1 MLEPVDFV
9 LSTLGLDLSNWLF
22 AAAEASLLTTWG
34 NRLYNILLVA
44 LGLGFVIFVHELGH
58 FLAAKLFGV
67 KCEKFYVGFD
77 VPIKIGPLKLPS
89 KLMHFQ
95 WGETEYGIGMIPLGG
110 YVKMLGQDDD
120 PRRLKEEA
128 ERIRTENPDATAEDP
143 NRVKLDPRSYP
154 AKPVFARMIIIS
166 AGVIMNLIF
175 GVLMA
180 ALAFKLGVPYD
191 PAVIGEVIPG
201 DPAWKSGIQAG
212 DKIVK
217 VASVRD
223 DQLSFNDMRQKVAIS
238 GIRDSATPVEVAY
251 ERDGKETYLQILGT
265 TAHSAPDAKIKLLT
279 LGIRAASTTK
289 LTKKFAFDRHI
300 REQGLQLGALEPGD
314 VIVGIDGTKLGSNPY
329 NDIPMGYQLE
339 ERLHPKASETV
350 TLQVQRSAGGNTQT
364 VDVPI
369 APVRLKH
376 FGLRF
381 AVEGVTAIAT
391 DSIAAAAGVE
401 PGDQLVKFNGKPI
414 EDALTLPLLV
424 ASFAGKEVE
433 LELLRKTV
441 APKPGNPESQSGDG
455 IVEADPSSDKK
466 ITLKWTVPTTFQIIN
481 TISLFTPSGFELPG
495 SGLVY
500 KASNVV
506 QSVIEGS
513 TAEKNGLKAGD
524 TIAQIQ
530 FIPRTEKEKAY
541 YKEVIDSKSLL
552 DKIPVDSAHS
562 IQFFFEL
569 AQLMPEGLPVAV
581 YVERD
586 SKVEASETNIAVDAT
601 WYWPDRG
608 LALEP
613 FKKTYIAHSL
623 LDSLSRGVGEIW
635 RRLGDVLE
643 FLQLLVTGK
652 AFNAIGGPGT
662 IAVQATDAASQG
674 ISPLLMFLTLLS
686 ANLAIVNFLPI
697 PALDGGHMIFLIAEA
712 VLGRPIDEEL
722 QMKLTLGG
730 VIGLLSLMA
739 WAIFNDYIHLSRYFG
754 G

>member
-1 MLEPVDFV
+1 MLEPVDFI
-9 LSTLGLDLSNWLF
+9 LSTLGLDLSTWIF
-22 AAAEASLLTTWG
+22 AATEASLFTTWS

-89 KLMHFQ
+89 KLLHFQ

-120 PRRLKEEA
+120 PRKLKEEA
-128 ERIRTENPDATAEDP
+128 ERIRTENPDAPSDAP
-143 NRVKLDPRSYP
+143 NRIQLDPRSYP

-166 AGVIMNLIF
+166 AGVVMNLIF

-201 DPAWKSGIQAG
+201 DPAWTAGIRAG
-212 DKIVK
+212 DKIVQ
-217 VASVRD
+217 VASVND
-223 DQLSFNDMRQKVAIS
+223 DQLSFNDMRQKVALS
-238 GIRDSATPVEVAY
+238 GIRDPKTPVEVEY
-251 ERDGKETYLQILGT
+251 ERDGNKTQLQILGT
-265 TAHSAPDAKIKLLT
+265 TSHSAPDAKIKLLT
-279 LGIRAASTTK
+279 LGIRAASTTR
-289 LTKKFAFDRHI
+289 LSKKYAFDRHI
-300 REQGLQLGALEPGD
+300 REQDLKLGGLEPGD
-314 VIVGIDGTKLGSNPY
+314 VIVGVDGTKFSNNPY
-329 NDIPMGYQLE
+329 SDIPMGYQLE
-339 ERLHPKASETV
+339 ERLHPKAGETV
-350 TLQVQRSAGGNTQT
+350 TLQVQRIANGNTQT
-364 VDVPI
+364 VDVPL
-369 APVRLKH
+369 APVKLKN

-381 AVEGVTAIAT
+381 AAEGVTAIAI

-401 PGDQLVKFNGKPI
+401 PGDTLVKFNGQPI

-433 LELLRKTV
+433 LELQRK
-441 APKPGNPESQSGDG
+441 
-455 IVEADPSSDKK
+455 PSSTQRGAAESPTGESTVDVDSGSKK
-466 ITLKWTVPTTFQIIN
+466 ITLKWTVPSTFQMIN
-481 TISLFTPSGFELPG
+481 TISMFTPSGFELPG

-500 KASNVV
+500 KASNIV

-513 TAEKNGLKAGD
+513 AAQKNGLKAGD
-524 TIAQIQ
+524 SIAQIQ
-530 FIPRTEKEKAY
+530 FVPRTEKEKAY

-552 DKIPVDSAHS
+552 EKIPVDSAHS

-586 SKVEASETNIAVDAT
+586 SKVEASETNIAVDST

-635 RRLGDVLE
+635 RRLGDVAE

-730 VIGLLSLMA
+730 VIALLSLMA

>member
-1 MLEPVDFV
+1 MLEPVDFP
-9 LSTLGLDLSNWLF
+9 LSTLCLDLSTWIF
-22 AAAEASLLTTWG
+22 AATEASLLTTWSS
-34 NRLYNILLVA
+34 RLYNILLVA

-89 KLMHFQ
+89 KLLHFQ

-128 ERIRTENPDATAEDP
+128 ERIRTENPNAPSDDP
-143 NRVKLDPRSYP
+143 SRIKLDPRSYP

-180 ALAFKLGVPYD
+180 AMAFKLGVPYD

-212 DKIVK
+212 DKIVQ
-217 VASVRD
+217 VASVND
-223 DQLSFNDMRQKVAIS
+223 DQLSFNDMRQKVALS
-238 GIRDSATPVEVAY
+238 GIRDSKAPVEVAY
-251 ERDGKETYLQILGT
+251 ERDGKQTYLQILGT

-300 REQGLQLGALEPGD
+300 REQDLQLGALEPGD
-314 VIVGIDGTKLGSNPY
+314 VIVGIDGTKLGTNPY
-329 NDIPMGYQLE
+329 SDVPMGYQLE
-339 ERLHPKASETV
+339 ELLHPKASETV
-350 TLQVQRSAGGNTQT
+350 TLQVERSADGNTKA

-369 APVRLKH
+369 APVRLKN

-381 AVEGVTAIAT
+381 AVEGVTAIAI
-391 DSIAAAAGVE
+391 DSIAAAAGAE
-401 PGDQLVKFNGKPI
+401 PGDQLVKFNGQPI

-424 ASFAGKEVE
+424 ASFAGKEVD
-433 LELLRKTV
+433 LELQKKSA
-441 APKPGNPESQSGDG
+441 APQNGNAESQSEDASFG
-455 IVEADPSSDKK
+455 ADASSSKK
-466 ITLKWTVPTTFQIIN
+466 ITLKWTVPKTFQIIN

-524 TIAQIQ
+524 TIAQMQ

-552 DKIPVDSAHS
+552 EKIPVDSAHS

-586 SKVEASETNIAVDAT
+586 SKVEASESSIAVDSK
-601 WYWPDRG
+601 WHWPDRG

-623 LDSLSRGVGEIW
+623 LDSLRRGVGEIW

>member
-1 MLEPVDFV
+1 
-9 LSTLGLDLSNWLF
+9 
-22 AAAEASLLTTWG
+22 
-34 NRLYNILLVA
+34 LYNILLVA

-89 KLMHFQ
+89 KLLHFQ

-120 PRRLKEEA
+120 PRKLKEEA
-128 ERIRTENPDATAEDP
+128 ERIRTENPDTPSDAP
-143 NRVKLDPRSYP
+143 NRIQLDPRSYP

-166 AGVIMNLIF
+166 AGVVMNLIF

-201 DPAWKSGIQAG
+201 DPAWTAGIRAG
-212 DKIVK
+212 DKIVQ
-217 VASVRD
+217 VASVND
-223 DQLSFNDMRQKVAIS
+223 DQLSFNDMRQKVALS
-238 GIRDSATPVEVAY
+238 GIRDPKTPVDVEY
-251 ERDGKETYLQILGT
+251 ERDGKKTYLQILGT

-279 LGIRAASTTK
+279 LGIRAASTTR
-289 LTKKFAFDRHI
+289 LSKKFAFDRHI
-300 REQGLQLGALEPGD
+300 REQDLKLGGLEPGD
-314 VIVGIDGTKLGSNPY
+314 IIVGIDGTKLSSNPY
-329 NDIPMGYQLE
+329 SDIPMGYQLE
-339 ERLHPKASETV
+339 ERLHPKAGETV
-350 TLQVQRSAGGNTQT
+350 TLQVQRTANGSEQT

-369 APVRLKH
+369 APVRLKN

-381 AVEGVTAIAT
+381 AVEGVTAVSV
-391 DSIAAAAGVE
+391 DSIAAAEGVQ
-401 PGDQLVKFNGKPI
+401 PGDQLVKFNGQPI
-414 EDALTLPLLV
+414 DDALTLPHLV
-424 ASFAGKEVE
+424 ATFAGKEVS
-433 LELLRKTV
+433 LELQRKSA
-441 APKPGNPESQSGDG
+441 APSQRGSAESQSGDAAVG
-455 IVEADPSSDKK
+455 VEASFNKVISLIWK
-466 ITLKWTVPTTFQIIN
+466 VPTTFQMIN
-481 TISLFTPSGFELPG
+481 TISMFTPSGFELPG

-513 TAEKNGLKAGD
+513 TAQKNGLKAGD
-524 TIAQIQ
+524 AIAQIQ

-552 DKIPVDSAHS
+552 EKIPVDSAHS

-586 SKVEASETNIAVDAT
+586 SKVEASETSIAVDSM

-623 LDSLSRGVGEIW
+623 LDSLNRGVGEIW
-635 RRLGDVLE
+635 RRLGDVAE

-730 VIGLLSLMA
+730 VIALLSLMA